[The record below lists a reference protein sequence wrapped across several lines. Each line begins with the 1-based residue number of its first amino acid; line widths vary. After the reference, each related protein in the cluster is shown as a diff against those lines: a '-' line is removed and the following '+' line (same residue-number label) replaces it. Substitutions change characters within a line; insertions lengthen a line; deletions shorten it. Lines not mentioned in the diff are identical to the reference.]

1 MKILTTKKPTRK
13 LGQNTAEYMLLLL
26 LIGGGSIL
34 AFKTFGKGI
43 INRFASVTSIV
54 TGGGAV
60 KADDIKTETSGMGN
74 KSVDFTTFDG
84 QADSASGGAASGG
97 SAPASGGSGG

>member
-1 MKILTTKKPTRK
+1 MKTVEYKLKPKSK

-26 LIGGGSIL
+26 LIGGGSIM

-54 TGGGAV
+54 TGGAAV
-60 KADDIKTETSGMGN
+60 NGNSVTTEAQNMGN
-74 KSVDFTTFDG
+74 SNVDFTTFDSQG
-84 QADSASGGAASGG
+84 Q
-97 SAPASGGSGG
+97 

>member
-1 MKILTTKKPTRK
+1 MKALNLKSKR
-13 LGQNTAEYMLLLL
+13 GQNTAEYMLLLL

-54 TGGGAV
+54 TGGEA
-60 KADDIKTETSGMGN
+60 IKMTGTIEGN
-74 KSVDFTTFDG
+74 KEVDFKTFD
-84 QADSASGGAASGG
+84 ASSSAAQG
-97 SAPASGGSGG
+97 SPAP

>member
-1 MKILTTKKPTRK
+1 MKSAQLMKSRNK

-43 INRFASVTSIV
+43 INRFASVTSII
-54 TGGGAV
+54 TGGAAV
-60 KADDIKTETSGMGN
+60 AGTDAQKAATDSD
-74 KSVDFTTFDG
+74 KSALDFATFDG
-84 QADSASGGAASGG
+84 QGK
-97 SAPASGGSGG
+97 

>member
-1 MKILTTKKPTRK
+1 MKITRSPKK

-26 LIGGGSIL
+26 LIGGASIF

-54 TGGGAV
+54 TGGKAV
-60 KADDIKTETSGMGN
+60 EGTTISGDMQKHNNDDVN
-74 KSVDFTTFDG
+74 FTTFDEG
-84 QADSASGGAASGG
+84 KA
-97 SAPASGGSGG
+97 APAAAATP

>member
-1 MKILTTKKPTRK
+1 MKALNLKSKR
-13 LGQNTAEYMLLLL
+13 GQNTAEYMLLLL

-54 TGGGAV
+54 TGGGAKDMETKV
-60 KADDIKTETSGMGN
+60 IDDAAKAN
-74 KSVDFTTFDG
+74 VDFKTFDS
-84 QADSASGGAASGG
+84 QT
-97 SAPASGGSGG
+97 P

>member
-1 MKILTTKKPTRK
+1 MKNKRSSKK

-54 TGGGAV
+54 TGGAKVDGKGIQDAA
-60 KADDIKTETSGMGN
+60 KAEGEKPV
-74 KSVDFTTFDG
+74 VDFTTFESDKK
-84 QADSASGGAASGG
+84 
-97 SAPASGGSGG
+97 

>member
-1 MKILTTKKPTRK
+1 MKTKNLTKK

-43 INRFASVTSIV
+43 INRFASVTSIIS
-54 TGGGAV
+54 GKGAV
-60 KADDIKTETSGMGN
+60 TATVTTVNEN
-74 KSVDFTTFDG
+74 VDFTSFEG
-84 QADSASGGAASGG
+84 NGANGAAAGG
-97 SAPASGGSGG
+97 TTPPTTP